1 MTAKRYRLYINGKSY
16 DYTYD
21 SEAGVAFVRLPGG
34 REEITK
40 QSPNADEARAD
51 VRGLIEK
58 ALGVKAERSP
68 ERTAFLRAIL
78 GVLGDHDI
86 TEDMIAAALA
96 KVNDAVT
103 PESYKQLGISKS
115 WAKRMAYANI
125 VNDAEVIDSIDAEEL
140 ADIAVFGR
148 ALHLR
153 E

>member
-1 MTAKRYRLYINGKSY
+1 MPKRYRLHINGKSY

-21 SEAGVAFVRLPGG
+21 AETGVAFVRLPGG
-34 REEITK
+34 KEEITT
-40 QSPNADEARAD
+40 QSPDAKAARAD
-51 VRGLIEK
+51 VLGLLEK
-58 ALGVKAERSP
+58 ALGIKAERSP

-78 GVLGDHDI
+78 GILGDADV

-103 PESYKQLGISKS
+103 PESYEQLGISKS